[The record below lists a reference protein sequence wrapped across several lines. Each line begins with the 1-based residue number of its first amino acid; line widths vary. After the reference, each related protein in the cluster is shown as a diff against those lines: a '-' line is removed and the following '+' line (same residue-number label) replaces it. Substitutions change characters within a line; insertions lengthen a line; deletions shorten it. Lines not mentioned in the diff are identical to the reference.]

1 MRQSFFDYCRQYHKE
16 ALLRE
21 WDTARN
27 APLTPQAVTY
37 GSHTPVWWRCENGHE
52 WEAVVY
58 TRTHGSGCPFCA
70 GKKAQ
75 AGFNNLATQY
85 PELAR
90 QWDYTK
96 NIPVLPADVTTGSHR
111 LVWWKCEK
119 GHSWRASVR
128 SRVSGNG
135 CPVCAGRQLLAGEN
149 DLATRFPELAQ
160 EWDRQK
166 NGTLTPESAIPG
178 SSRRV
183 WWHCKAGHSWF
194 ASISSRAYRNS
205 GCPVC
210 TGKLVLPG
218 FNDLASQN
226 PVLAAQWDAERNG
239 TLTPQQVT
247 LTSNRKAWW
256 ICEKGHSF
264 QAVIASRA
272 NGTGCPYCTNKKV
285 LAGFNDLATVE
296 PRIAAEWHP
305 TLNGSLTPEMVTAGS
320 RKRSGGSARWGT
332 SGRPPSTPELAKR
345 NAAVQCARVR
355 LESEYSIHN
364 LETRYLPKTAES
376 VLCCFYYQHWL
387 MSTAVFY
394 HSMFIQMVKCF
405 IQHKIG
411 QHDYL
416 TAYRT
421 SIDALNFAPY
431 NSDINTAMVI
441 SMFHQSRAELAKQ
454 FLETAQKY
462 ISGETAHLSP
472 FALGKTTVSLI

>member
-1 MRQSFFDYCRQYHKE
+1 MKKENSLQSFCECQDRMYLLQEWDQEKNAPLPPDSVHKGSHQKVWWHCENGHTWYSEIRVRANGSMCPYCTRRMLWVESNDLLTLNPALASEWDNEKNGELKPSDVLEGSHKYVWWKCQNGHSWRARILSRSRGAGCPVCTGKAVMSGVNDLATLFPDIAAQWDAERNGSLRPDQVTSFSNRKGLVALPGGACLAHGDLEPHECKEAHRLPRLRRKRQPEAPPSASFAAGGCRTEAHMRQSFFDYCRQYHKE

-75 AGFNNLATQY
+75 AGFNDLATQY

-218 FNDLASQN
+218 FNDLAS
-226 PVLAAQWDAERNG
+226 
-239 TLTPQQVT
+239 
-247 LTSNRKAWW
+247 
-256 ICEKGHSF
+256 
-264 QAVIASRA
+264 
-272 NGTGCPYCTNKKV
+272 
-285 LAGFNDLATVE
+285 
-296 PRIAAEWHP
+296 
-305 TLNGSLTPEMVTAGS
+305 
-320 RKRSGGSARWGT
+320 
-332 SGRPPSTPELAKR
+332 
-345 NAAVQCARVR
+345 
-355 LESEYSIHN
+355 
-364 LETRYLPKTAES
+364 
-376 VLCCFYYQHWL
+376 
-387 MSTAVFY
+387 
-394 HSMFIQMVKCF
+394 
-405 IQHKIG
+405 
-411 QHDYL
+411 
-416 TAYRT
+416 
-421 SIDALNFAPY
+421 
-431 NSDINTAMVI
+431 
-441 SMFHQSRAELAKQ
+441 
-454 FLETAQKY
+454 
-462 ISGETAHLSP
+462 
-472 FALGKTTVSLI
+472 

>member
-1 MRQSFFDYCRQYHKE
+1 MRQSFFDYCRQYHKD

-27 APLTPQAVTY
+27 APLMPQAVTY
-37 GSHTPVWWRCENGHE
+37 GSNTPVWWRCENGHE
-52 WEAVVY
+52 WKAVVY

-75 AGFNNLATQY
+75 AGFNDLATQY

-96 NIPVLPADVTTGSHR
+96 NIPALPADVTNGSHR

-183 WWHCKAGHSWF
+183 WWRCKAGHSWF
-194 ASISSRAYRNS
+194 ASISSRTYRNS

-256 ICEKGHSF
+256 ICVKGHSF

-296 PRIAAEWHP
+296 PRIAAEWYP
-305 TLNGSLTPEMVTAGS
+305 TLNGGLTPEMVTPGSKKRVWWECAYGHVWKAAIYSRTGKKKCGCPVCAGKA
-320 RKRSGGSARWGT
+320 RK
-332 SGRPPSTPELAKR
+332 
-345 NAAVQCARVR
+345 
-355 LESEYSIHN
+355 
-364 LETRYLPKTAES
+364 
-376 VLCCFYYQHWL
+376 
-387 MSTAVFY
+387 
-394 HSMFIQMVKCF
+394 
-405 IQHKIG
+405 
-411 QHDYL
+411 
-416 TAYRT
+416 
-421 SIDALNFAPY
+421 
-431 NSDINTAMVI
+431 
-441 SMFHQSRAELAKQ
+441 
-454 FLETAQKY
+454 
-462 ISGETAHLSP
+462 
-472 FALGKTTVSLI
+472 

>member
-75 AGFNNLATQY
+75 AGFNDLATQY

-183 WWHCKAGHSWF
+183 CWHCKAGHSLF
-194 ASISSRAYRNS
+194 SSISSRAYRNS
-205 GCPVC
+205 WCPFC
-210 TGKLVLPG
+210 T
-218 FNDLASQN
+218 
-226 PVLAAQWDAERNG
+226 
-239 TLTPQQVT
+239 
-247 LTSNRKAWW
+247 
-256 ICEKGHSF
+256 
-264 QAVIASRA
+264 
-272 NGTGCPYCTNKKV
+272 
-285 LAGFNDLATVE
+285 
-296 PRIAAEWHP
+296 
-305 TLNGSLTPEMVTAGS
+305 
-320 RKRSGGSARWGT
+320 
-332 SGRPPSTPELAKR
+332 
-345 NAAVQCARVR
+345 
-355 LESEYSIHN
+355 
-364 LETRYLPKTAES
+364 
-376 VLCCFYYQHWL
+376 
-387 MSTAVFY
+387 
-394 HSMFIQMVKCF
+394 
-405 IQHKIG
+405 
-411 QHDYL
+411 
-416 TAYRT
+416 
-421 SIDALNFAPY
+421 
-431 NSDINTAMVI
+431 
-441 SMFHQSRAELAKQ
+441 
-454 FLETAQKY
+454 
-462 ISGETAHLSP
+462 
-472 FALGKTTVSLI
+472 

>member
-75 AGFNNLATQY
+75 AGFNDLATQY

-239 TLTPQQVT
+239 TAHTAAGHADQQPQGVVD
-247 LTSNRKAWW
+247 LR
-256 ICEKGHSF
+256 E
-264 QAVIASRA
+264 
-272 NGTGCPYCTNKKV
+272 GTQ
-285 LAGFNDLATVE
+285 LS
-296 PRIAAEWHP
+296 
-305 TLNGSLTPEMVTAGS
+305 GSDCVP
-320 RKRSGGSARWGT
+320 RKRDRLPVLHKQKSARRIQR
-332 SGRPPSTPELAKR
+332 SGDRR
-345 NAAVQCARVR
+345 AAHRR
-355 LESEYSIHN
+355 
-364 LETRYLPKTAES
+364 
-376 VLCCFYYQHWL
+376 
-387 MSTAVFY
+387 
-394 HSMFIQMVKCF
+394 
-405 IQHKIG
+405 
-411 QHDYL
+411 
-416 TAYRT
+416 
-421 SIDALNFAPY
+421 
-431 NSDINTAMVI
+431 
-441 SMFHQSRAELAKQ
+441 
-454 FLETAQKY
+454 
-462 ISGETAHLSP
+462 
-472 FALGKTTVSLI
+472 

>member
-1 MRQSFFDYCRQYHKE
+1 MGHGAKRSAHAAGGHLRQSYAGLVALRKRTRVGSCGLYENPRQRMSV
-16 ALLRE
+16 LR
-21 WDTARN
+21 R
-27 APLTPQAVTY
+27 
-37 GSHTPVWWRCENGHE
+37 
-52 WEAVVY
+52 
-58 TRTHGSGCPFCA
+58 
-70 GKKAQ
+70 KKAQ
-75 AGFNNLATQY
+75 AGFNDLATQY

-183 WWHCKAGHSWF
+183 WWRCKAGHSWF

-272 NGTGCPYCTNKKV
+272 NGTGCPYCTNKKCSP
-285 LAGFNDLATVE
+285 DSTIWR
-296 PRIAAEWHP
+296 P
-305 TLNGSLTPEMVTAGS
+305 SS
-320 RKRSGGSARWGT
+320 RAS
-332 SGRPPSTPELAKR
+332 PPSG
-345 NAAVQCARVR
+345 
-355 LESEYSIHN
+355 
-364 LETRYLPKTAES
+364 TR
-376 VLCCFYYQHWL
+376 
-387 MSTAVFY
+387 
-394 HSMFIQMVKCF
+394 
-405 IQHKIG
+405 
-411 QHDYL
+411 
-416 TAYRT
+416 R
-421 SIDALNFAPY
+421 
-431 NSDINTAMVI
+431 
-441 SMFHQSRAELAKQ
+441 
-454 FLETAQKY
+454 
-462 ISGETAHLSP
+462 
-472 FALGKTTVSLI
+472 

>member
-75 AGFNNLATQY
+75 AGFNDLATQY

-183 WWHCKAGHSWF
+183 WWRCK
-194 ASISSRAYRNS
+194 
-205 GCPVC
+205 
-210 TGKLVLPG
+210 
-218 FNDLASQN
+218 
-226 PVLAAQWDAERNG
+226 
-239 TLTPQQVT
+239 
-247 LTSNRKAWW
+247 
-256 ICEKGHSF
+256 
-264 QAVIASRA
+264 AVIA
-272 NGTGCPYCTNKKV
+272 G
-285 LAGFNDLATVE
+285 L
-296 PRIAAEWHP
+296 PRFLPAHIE
-305 TLNGSLTPEMVTAGS
+305 TAGVQS
-320 RKRSGGSARWGT
+320 VPENWCCPASMTLRHKIRCLPRSGM
-332 SGRPPSTPELAKR
+332 R
-345 NAAVQCARVR
+345 N
-355 LESEYSIHN
+355 
-364 LETRYLPKTAES
+364 ETERS
-376 VLCCFYYQHWL
+376 H
-387 MSTAVFY
+387 
-394 HSMFIQMVKCF
+394 
-405 IQHKIG
+405 
-411 QHDYL
+411 
-416 TAYRT
+416 R
-421 SIDALNFAPY
+421 
-431 NSDINTAMVI
+431 
-441 SMFHQSRAELAKQ
+441 SR
-454 FLETAQKY
+454 
-462 ISGETAHLSP
+462 SR
-472 FALGKTTVSLI
+472 

>member
-1 MRQSFFDYCRQYHKE
+1 MS
-16 ALLRE
+16 
-21 WDTARN
+21 
-27 APLTPQAVTY
+27 
-37 GSHTPVWWRCENGHE
+37 GS
-52 WEAVVY
+52 
-58 TRTHGSGCPFCA
+58 
-70 GKKAQ
+70 
-75 AGFNNLATQY
+75 
-85 PELAR
+85 
-90 QWDYTK
+90 
-96 NIPVLPADVTTGSHR
+96 
-111 LVWWKCEK
+111 
-119 GHSWRASVR
+119 
-128 SRVSGNG
+128 G

-320 RKRSGGSARWGT
+320 RKKVWWECPLGHVWKA
-332 SGRPPSTPELAKR
+332 PSTPELAKR